1 MEKPQKKS
9 SLARLAEF
17 AGPRRANYIASVIL
31 AVLGVACSMIP
42 YFAVS
47 RIVIRLIEGERD
59 FSYFLLWCS
68 VAALGFLGRVLL
80 HSISTTL
87 SHRAT
92 FAVISEVR
100 RRIAAKLTRVPMGY
114 ILDTPSGKIKNTMVE
129 KVDSIEPTL
138 AHVLPEMTSNLL
150 VPLAII
156 IYLFVLD
163 WRMALV
169 SLITIPIGS
178 LCYLAMMKDYE
189 TKFVE
194 YMAVSKH
201 MNATAVEY
209 VGGIEVIKAFGQ
221 SATSYQKFAEAVRAN
236 ANYGLD

>member
-1 MEKPQKKS
+1 MDKSKKKS
-9 SLARLAEF
+9 GLARLGEF
-17 AGPRRANYIASVIL
+17 AGPHKRIYLASVIL

-47 RIVIRLIEGERD
+47 RIVIRLIEGERG
-59 FSYFLLWCS
+59 FPYFLLWCG
-68 VAALGFLGRVLL
+68 VAALGFLGKALL

-87 SHRAT
+87 SHKAT

-114 ILDTPSGKIKNTMVE
+114 VLDTPSGKIKNTMVE

-138 AHVLPEMTSNLL
+138 AHVLPEMISNLL

-169 SLITIPIGS
+169 SLITLPVGA
-178 LCYLAMMKDYE
+178 LCYMGMML
-189 TKFVE
+189 
-194 YMAVSKH
+194 SLIH
-201 MNATAVEY
+201 
-209 VGGIEVIKAFGQ
+209 I
-221 SATSYQKFAEAVRAN
+221 
-236 ANYGLD
+236 